1 MVDELNIKLTL
12 LGQGGV
18 GKTSIVSRI
27 TDNEYPE
34 RYIPTIGSSI
44 SKKNYKLEEDN
55 YNIKVN
61 IWDIGGQKSFN
72 PLNPVFF
79 SNIDASFLI
88 FDLTR
93 PKESFKKLKSVYL
106 KNLKKRS
113 EECLTFIVGNK
124 LDLISGKE
132 ELKEIIDKLKIEEL
146 ELPFLV
152 ISAKTGENV
161 QKAFELIIYTYLKEL
176 KNIFPEKDIP
186 DLSQK
191 FLNKV
196 DKTENEL
203 NNLYMNTEN
212 IESFMIKKEPEI
224 DISQTVLEEETEE
237 DETYLMLRE
246 RFENLDIIKGQIFN
260 HFSENM
266 QSLRDL
272 IVGLKNTPI
281 SSLVERVNRTNR
293 ELDIFMEDFEVK
305 LNTLLN
311 FERLESEPKPQ
322 SEEPI
327 KEEVVSK

>member
-12 LGQGGV
+12 LGQGGA
-18 GKTSIVSRI
+18 GKTSIVNRI
-27 TDNEYPE
+27 TNSEYPE

-44 SKKNYKLEEDN
+44 NKKNYKLEEDN

-61 IWDIGGQKSFN
+61 IWDIGGQRSFN
-72 PLNPVFF
+72 LFNPVFF
-79 SNIDASFLI
+79 SNIDAAFLV
-88 FDLTR
+88 FDLSR
-93 PKESFKKLKSVYL
+93 PKESFKELKNVYL
-106 KNLKKRS
+106 KNLKKHS
-113 EECLTFIVGNK
+113 EECLPFIVGNK

-146 ELPFLV
+146 ELPFVV

-176 KNIFPEKDIP
+176 KNIFPDKDIP

-191 FLNKV
+191 FLYKV
-196 DKTENEL
+196 DKTGNEL
-203 NNLYMNTEN
+203 NNLFMNTEN
-212 IESFMIKKEPEI
+212 IESFTIKKEPEI
-224 DISQTVLEEETEE
+224 DITQTVLEEETEE

-246 RFENLDIIKGQIFN
+246 RFENLEIIKGQIIN
-260 HFSENM
+260 HFNENM
-266 QSLRDL
+266 RSLRDL

-281 SSLVERVNRTNR
+281 SSLIERVNRTNR

-311 FERLESEPKPQ
+311 FERLESEPEPI
-322 SEEPI
+322 SEEHV